1 MEHFTLAEAA
11 KELDLKADFL
21 LKTIL
26 FSGKAHPILKPCV
39 FISEP
44 TSMRLTHRNA
54 NIYVTQTGIEHTII
68 SLNDF
73 PNNPAEAARMKRV
86 NRHWSED
93 AQTPCSYPQV
103 ICQGLFELTFY
114 PENMDMTEVKESGRI
129 QLYREMAVCASLADI
144 AVDRIM
150 NNWHAMRDTE
160 ISRAKDQMRGQQIR
174 ELVILTQNDLHYIV
188 DVPTSISLSD
198 IRITDRM
205 LTEYAASEG
214 ITRRKNRTKII
225 PPDFQTV
232 KQPTREFCIKDV
244 LPIRFIEYYTG
255 GKLGPESI
263 ALLFAHKQ
271 GIDWN
276 RRMKEADKLTAY
288 HWQYGK
294 ITPLKRTEWESI
306 LYSIQSLSE
315 RYDNIDKHFNEWLTA
330 ALKILPVA
338 FVWRSEFDAAYRR
351 AMSPERITFLDQSKG
366 FERLTGDE
374 DKEAREI
381 NVTPYIPP
389 ELMDMVFEGFEQEG
403 MAISQGVPEPNQVS
417 KRHIITAEERK
428 VKSRSAIR
436 LSVEAYLDTAPDGN
450 KAGFYTFLK
459 KKIKLPKEVIL
470 KDGESYTFFFK
481 DVKEKG
487 SQEGVYLNHPKEGKK
502 EGDAGWNHYSG
513 NDISGIISKEK
524 KNRKNSQHEK

>member
-44 TSMRLTHRNA
+44 TSMRIVNPGVNNTYRRERQESA
-54 NIYVTQTGIEHTII
+54 PTMCIDVEHT
-68 SLNDF
+68 
-73 PNNPAEAARMKRV
+73 MKKV
-86 NRHWSED
+86 QIDTLDSFAPHSFE
-93 AQTPCSYPQV
+93 YPTAKM
-103 ICQGLFELTFY
+103 QGLFELTLH
-114 PENMDMTEVKESGRI
+114 PEYMDMSKVKESGRI
-129 QLYREMAVCASLADI
+129 QLYREKAAFSHLTNSAVEF
-144 AVDRIM
+144 IM
-150 NNWHAMRDTE
+150 NNRHAAM
-160 ISRAKDQMRGQQIR
+160 SWKAKAQMKEEVGDM
-174 ELVILTQNDLHYIV
+174 VILTQGNLHYLV
-188 DVPTSISLSD
+188 ETMVSIHLSD

-205 LTEYAASEG
+205 ITEYAASEG
-214 ITRRKNRTKII
+214 IALPKERAKTLRLK
-225 PPDFQTV
+225 DQTV
-232 KQPTREFCIKDV
+232 KQSDNVFCLNEV
-244 LPIRFIEYYTG
+244 LPIRFIEFYTG